1 MPYSKTPAIQTYETK
16 RVNFISNP
24 QQRGTNAAQDFRL
37 LNMMV
42 EVIKSPV
49 GDQSKYF
56 IKSRPGVATAF
67 TTATGEGRGI
77 YYWVISGT
85 GYCMAV
91 VGNKVYA
98 NGSAVLTLATSTGSV
113 GFTEFVSSTGTV
125 SLVLLDG
132 TDGYVFSNS
141 TTSVKITDANFPTPH
156 VPIPIFIDAYLF
168 VAKQDS
174 EDIYN
179 SNLDD
184 PMTWTAG
191 DFISA
196 EMYPDKIVALSKNNN
211 YIYAVGSSSVEYMY
225 DVANATGSP
234 LGRHDSAVQQFG
246 TAARDSVVQTE
257 VEVIMIGETNNGGHT
272 VWTIDGFKATEIGI
286 PAVKSALLA
295 DGANLANA
303 QAFSVRVAGQKCY
316 VICLTNRTL
325 VYSFDTKMWHEWS
338 TAGGA
343 FLCSHA
349 ADGPNGSA
357 YMLDKTNGKIYTMD
371 ETLFT
376 DAGTAIDC
384 VFTSAKLDFDTI
396 NRKFMYRL
404 SIIGDVPDS
413 TGTDIAVSVQW
424 SDDDYKTF
432 STARTLN
439 FNADLPKID
448 QLGQFRRRAF
458 KLTYSLPHLLRL
470 EGLEVDINKGSI

>member
-1 MPYSKTPAIQTYETK
+1 
-16 RVNFISNP
+16 
-24 QQRGTNAAQDFRL
+24 
-37 LNMMV
+37 
-42 EVIKSPV
+42 
-49 GDQSKYF
+49 
-56 IKSRPGVATAF
+56 
-67 TTATGEGRGI
+67 
-77 YYWVISGT
+77 
-85 GYCMAV
+85 MAV

-98 NGSAVLTLATSTGSV
+98 NGSAVLTLATSTGSI
-113 GFTEFVSSTGTV
+113 GFTEFVSSAGTV

-141 TTSVKITDANFPTPH
+141 TTAVKISTATQTAWVASTAYILNDVVRPTTDNGKLYQCTTAGTSGSTEPSWTTTVGDTFTDGGAHWVCIDFAFPTPH

-168 VAKQDS
+168 IAKQGTA
-174 EDIYN
+174 DIYN
-179 SNLDD
+179 SNLDN
-184 PMTWTAG
+184 PALWTPG
-191 DFISA
+191 DYISA
-196 EMYPDKIVALSKNNN
+196 EMYPDIVVALSKNNN
-211 YIYAVGSSSVEYMY
+211 YIYAVGSSSVEYLY

-246 TAARDSVVQTE
+246 TAARDSVIQTE

-286 PAVKSALLA
+286 PAVKSALLQE
-295 DGANLANA
+295 GANLPNA
-303 QAFSVRVAGQKCY
+303 QAFCIRVSGQKCY

-325 VYSFDTKMWHEWS
+325 VYSFDTKMWHEWGTS
-338 TAGGA
+338 GGA
-343 FLCSHA
+343 FLCSHGT
-349 ADGPNGSA
+349 DGPNGSA
-357 YMLDKTNGKIYTMD
+357 YMLDKTNGNIYTMD

-376 DAGTAIDC
+376 DAGTAINC

-413 TGTDIAVSVQW
+413 SGADIAVSVQW

-432 STARTLN
+432 SSARTLN

>member
-1 MPYSKTPAIQTYETK
+1 MAYSKTPAIQTYETK
-16 RVNFISNP
+16 RINFISNP
-24 QQRGTNAAQDFRL
+24 QQRGTDATKDFRL
-37 LNMMV
+37 VNMMV
-42 EVIKSPV
+42 EVLKSPV
-49 GDQSKYF
+49 GDQNKYY
-56 IKSRPGVATAF
+56 IKSRPGVTQAF
-67 TTATGEGRGI
+67 TTQTAVGRGI
-77 YYWVISGT
+77 YYWVLGGT

-98 NGSAVLTLATSTGSV
+98 NGTNVLTLSTSTGSV

-125 SLVLLDG
+125 SLILVDG

-141 TTSVKITDANFPTPH
+141 TTSVKITDAEFPTPH
-156 VPIPIFIDAYLF
+156 VPIPIFIDGYLF
-168 VAKQDS
+168 LAKANTADV
-174 EDIYN
+174 YN
-179 SNLDD
+179 SDLDN
-184 PMTWTAG
+184 PASWTAG
-191 DFISA
+191 DYISA
-196 EMYPDKIVALSKNNN
+196 EMYPDLIVALSKNNN
-211 YIYAVGSSSVEYMY
+211 YIYAIGSASTEYLY

-246 TAARDSVVQTE
+246 CAARDSVVQTE
-257 VEVIMIGETNNGGHT
+257 TEVIMIGETNNGGHT
-272 VWTIDGFKATEIGI
+272 VWTIDGFKAAEVGI

-295 DGANLANA
+295 EGANLPNA
-303 QAFSVRVAGQKCY
+303 QAFCVRVAGQKCY
-316 VICLTNRTL
+316 VVCLTNRTL

-338 TAGGA
+338 TASGA
-343 FLCSHA
+343 FLCSHGT
-349 ADGPNGSA
+349 DGPNGSA
-357 YMLDKTNGKIYTMD
+357 YVLDKANGKVYTMD

-470 EGLEVDINKGSI
+470 EGLEVDLNKGSI

>member
-24 QQRGTNAAQDFRL
+24 QQRGTDATKDFRL
-37 LNMMV
+37 VNMMV
-42 EVIKSPV
+42 EVLKSPV
-49 GDQSKYF
+49 GDQSKYY
-56 IKSRPGVATAF
+56 IKSRPGVSTAF

-77 YYWVISGT
+77 YYWVRNGT

-98 NGSAVLTLATSTGSV
+98 NGTNVLTLATSTGTV

-125 SLVLLDG
+125 SLILLDG
-132 TDGYVFSNS
+132 TDGYVFSDS
-141 TTSVKITDANFPTPH
+141 TTSVKITDAEFPTPH
-156 VPIPIFIDAYLF
+156 VPIPIFIDGYLF
-168 VAKQDS
+168 VAKANTADV
-174 EDIYN
+174 YN

-184 PMTWTAG
+184 PAAWTAG
-191 DFISA
+191 DYISA
-196 EMYPDKIVALSKNNN
+196 EMYPDLIVALSKNNN
-211 YIYAVGSSSVEYMY
+211 YIYAIGSASTEYLY

-257 VEVIMIGETNNGGHT
+257 TEVIMIGETNNGGHT
-272 VWTIDGFKATEIGI
+272 VWTIDGFKAAEVGI

-295 DGANLANA
+295 EGANLPNA
-303 QAFSVRVAGQKCY
+303 QAFCVRVAGQKCY

-325 VYSFDTKMWHEWS
+325 VYSFDNKMWHEWS

-343 FLCSHA
+343 FLCSHGT
-349 ADGPNGSA
+349 DGPNGSA
-357 YMLDKTNGKIYTMD
+357 YLLDKSNGKIYTMD
-371 ETLFT
+371 ETIFT

-384 VFTSAKLDFDTI
+384 VFTTTKLDFDSI

-404 SIIGDVPDS
+404 SLIGDVPS
-413 TGTDIAVSVQW
+413 TGSNITVSVQW
-424 SDDDYKTF
+424 SDNDYNTW

-439 FNADLPKID
+439 YTTDLPKID

-458 KLTYSLPHLLRL
+458 KITYSMPYLLRL
-470 EGLEVDINKGSI
+470 EGLEVDINKGSV